1 MDIFERIKLDE
12 GGPLGQYR
20 KKAHGYFMFPKLE
33 GEIAPYMTFHGQKV
47 LAWTFNNY
55 LGLANDPEV
64 RKVDAEAAAKWG
76 LAYPMGAR
84 MMSGH
89 TSLHEQLE
97 RELAEFEKKEDAY
110 LFNFG
115 YQGMISTIDALVT
128 RHDVIVYDSEAHA
141 CIMDGV
147 RLHMGRRIVY
157 PHNDLERCEKA
168 LQRATKIT
176 EETGG
181 GILLITEGV
190 YGMTGGLGRLDL
202 IVKLKEKYNFRILI
216 DDAHGFGV
224 MGPNGRGTSEH
235 YDVMDKV
242 DLYFGAFAKSMA
254 AIGGFVSGPK
264 EIINY
269 LRYNLRSQIYAKSLP
284 MAFVE
289 GCLKRLDM
297 IRKGDDRR
305 KKLFTITRALQD
317 GLRKRGFDI
326 GVAEACITP
335 VFLKGSL
342 AEATNILVDLR
353 ETYKIFCS
361 VVVYPVVPKGVIM
374 YRLIPTAMHEMEHV
388 EYTLNAFEEIRKKLE
403 AGVYAGSTEIQ
414 DKAIDSFANN
424 TDIYNKIIPNQ
435 IQSSVIHMPDSE
447 YRIFCYPIQNT
458 SVHFSCSTP
467 SFSV

>member
-1 MDIFERIKLDE
+1 MNNERNDIFFTKLPTTKVIYVRCPSVYATATVNIPVVAVLTDCLVAKCE
-12 GGPLGQYR
+12 FTHLL
-20 KKAHGYFMFPKLE
+20 AITPKD
-33 GEIAPYMTFHGQKV
+33 
-47 LAWTFNNY
+47 N
-55 LGLANDPEV
+55 
-64 RKVDAEAAAKWG
+64 
-76 LAYPMGAR
+76 
-84 MMSGH
+84 
-89 TSLHEQLE
+89 
-97 RELAEFEKKEDAY
+97 
-110 LFNFG
+110 
-115 YQGMISTIDALVT
+115 
-128 RHDVIVYDSEAHA
+128 
-141 CIMDGV
+141 
-147 RLHMGRRIVY
+147 
-157 PHNDLERCEKA
+157 
-168 LQRATKIT
+168 
-176 EETGG
+176 
-181 GILLITEGV
+181 
-190 YGMTGGLGRLDL
+190 
-202 IVKLKEKYNFRILI
+202 
-216 DDAHGFGV
+216 AHGFGV

-284 MAFVE
+284 MAFIE

-374 YRLIPTAMHEMEHV
+374 YRLIHTAMHEMEHV
-388 EYTLNAFEEIRKKLE
+388 EYTLNAFK
-403 AGVYAGSTEIQ
+403 
-414 DKAIDSFANN
+414 
-424 TDIYNKIIPNQ
+424 
-435 IQSSVIHMPDSE
+435 
-447 YRIFCYPIQNT
+447 
-458 SVHFSCSTP
+458 
-467 SFSV
+467 

>member
-1 MDIFERIKLDE
+1 MDIFERIKKDS
-12 GGPLGQYR
+12 GGSLGQYR
-20 KKAHGYFMFPKLE
+20 KKAHGYFMYPKLE
-33 GEIAPYMTFHGQKV
+33 GEIAPYMTFNGKKV

-55 LGLANDPEV
+55 LGLANDPEI

-97 RELAEFEKKEDAY
+97 RELAEFECKEDAY

-147 RLHMGRRIVY
+147 RLHMGQRIVY
-157 PHNDLERCEKA
+157 PHNDIERCEKA
-168 LQRATKIT
+168 LQRATKLT
-176 EETGG
+176 EKTGG

-202 IVKLKEKYNFRILI
+202 ICELKKKYNFRILI
-216 DDAHGFGV
+216 DDAHGFGA

-235 YDVMDKV
+235 YGVMDQV
-242 DLYFGAFAKSMA
+242 DLYFGAYAKSMA
-254 AIGGFVSGPK
+254 CIGGFVAGDK
-264 EIINY
+264 EIIDY

-284 MAFVE
+284 MPIVE

-297 IRKGDDRR
+297 IRKGHHRR
-305 KKLFTITRALQD
+305 EKLFKITRALQD
-317 GLRKRGFDI
+317 GLRERGFDI

-335 VFLKGSL
+335 VFMKGDVP
-342 AEATNILVDLR
+342 EATNMLIDLR
-353 ETYKIFCS
+353 ENYGIFCS
-361 VVVYPVVPKGVIM
+361 CVVYPVVPKGVIM

-388 EYTLNAFEEIRKKLE
+388 EYTLNAFEAVKKKLE
-403 AGVYAGSTEIQ
+403 AGEYKGSTDIQ
-414 DKAIDSFANN
+414 DMAI
-424 TDIYNKIIPNQ
+424 Y
-435 IQSSVIHMPDSE
+435 
-447 YRIFCYPIQNT
+447 
-458 SVHFSCSTP
+458 
-467 SFSV
+467 